1 MKIISS
7 VILFA
12 LALLILGCS
21 SVTVKTDYDREYDF
35 SEFKTY
41 RWASAQEINP
51 DDELARNPLVQK
63 RVMEAVDRTLAA
75 KGMQKVESEDVDVV
89 VLAHAGSK
97 EKMQVT
103 QTGGGY
109 YRGWYDPWWGSYGGQ
124 THVSY
129 YEEATLVVDI
139 VSWESKELAWRGMAT
154 GTVKEHKDA
163 ERNRKWLAIVV
174 NIPDR
179 QCSVFRRINDHGIES
194 FISSS
199 ALSN

>member
-163 ERNRKWLAIVV
+163 ESMQKRIDSVV
-174 NIPDR
+174 E
-179 QCSVFRRINDHGIES
+179 RIFASYPPG
-194 FISSS
+194 
-199 ALSN
+199 ATKSN

>member
-1 MKIISS
+1 MKTLNVFIFF
-7 VILFA
+7 V
-12 LALLILGCS
+12 LAFLILSCS

-41 RWASAQEINP
+41 RWAQEINP

-109 YRGWYDPWWGSYGGQ
+109 YR
-124 THVSY
+124 VSY

-163 ERNRKWLAIVV
+163 ESMQKRIDSVV
-174 NIPDR
+174 E
-179 QCSVFRRINDHGIES
+179 RIFASYPPGTKGS
-194 FISSS
+194 K
-199 ALSN
+199 